1 MIKIFKKIIQFFLKI
16 LGYKISRID
25 TNFKDDYK
33 FLDLLKDIR
42 PYTMTSEDR
51 IYSLYLS
58 INYIIKNEILGDF
71 VECGVWKGGSM
82 MLAAKLL
89 KDNKSDRLIYL
100 YDTFEGMSAPGQF
113 DFASN
118 VKKSK
123 KNHAQVL
130 LKKDKKLICLA
141 TIDEVKKN
149 LNSTGYKN
157 DCIKFIKGDVKET
170 LNQNLPGR
178 IALLRLD
185 TDWYES
191 TKIEL
196 EKLFPKLSPGGIL
209 IIDDYKSW
217 EGCKKAVNEYFKN
230 RKDVYFHQIDD
241 QAILGIKL
249 Y

>member
-1 MIKIFKKIIQFFLKI
+1 MIKIFKKFIQFFFKI
-16 LGYKISRID
+16 FGYKISRID
-25 TNFKDDYK
+25 TNFKDDYQ
-33 FLDLLKDIR
+33 FLGLLKEIR

-58 INYIIKNEILGDF
+58 INYIIKNKILGDF

-89 KDNKSDRLIYL
+89 KHNKSDRLIYL
-100 YDTFEGMSAPGQF
+100 YDTFEGMSVPGQY

-118 VKKSK
+118 VKKIK
-123 KNHAQVL
+123 QNHAEVL
-130 LKKDKKLICLA
+130 LKKNKKLLCLA
-141 TIDEVKKN
+141 NIDEVKKN
-149 LNSTGYKN
+149 LNSTGYTN
-157 DCIKFIKGDVKET
+157 DHIRFFKGDVKQT
-170 LNQNLPGR
+170 LNQNLPDK

-196 EKLFPKLSPGGIL
+196 EKLFPKLTPGGIL

-217 EGCKKAVNEYFKN
+217 EGCKKAVDEYFEN

-249 Y
+249 H

>member
-1 MIKIFKKIIQFFLKI
+1 MIRYLKNFIQHTLKFF
-16 LGYKISRID
+16 GYKLSRLD
-25 TNFKDDYK
+25 TNFKNDNDFK
-33 FLDLLKDIR
+33 GMLKEVK
-42 PYTMTSEDR
+42 PFTMTSDDR

-58 INYIIKNEILGDF
+58 INYIINNQILGDF

-82 MLAAKLL
+82 MLAAKMLKKNNSHRLL
-89 KDNKSDRLIYL
+89 FL

-118 VKKSK
+118 VNKSK
-123 KNHAQVL
+123 NNHAELL
-130 LKKDKKLICLA
+130 LKKNKKLLCLA
-141 TIDEVKKN
+141 NIDEVKKN
-149 LNSTGYKN
+149 LISTGYTSN
-157 DCIKFIKGDVKET
+157 HINFIKGDVKET
-170 LNQNLPGR
+170 LNQNLPNK

-196 EKLFPKLSPGGIL
+196 EKLFPKLTPGGIL

-217 EGCKKAVNEYFKN
+217 EGCKKAVDEYFEN

-249 Y
+249 H